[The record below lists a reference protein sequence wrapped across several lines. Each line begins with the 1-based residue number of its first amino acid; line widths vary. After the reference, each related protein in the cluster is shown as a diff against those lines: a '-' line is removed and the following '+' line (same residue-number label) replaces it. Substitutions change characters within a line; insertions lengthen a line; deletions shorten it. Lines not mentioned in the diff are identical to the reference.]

1 MKLRKIIILLLAS
14 AGLFSCSPDELI
26 LVKDEP
32 FIVKNMDPVDFP
44 EVQVNKV
51 NGATKTFSI
60 YASNPTDSIVSFTAT
75 GASENFV
82 TNPLVFKMIDPAKP
96 VTIDAEGKLSRKL
109 AAVIFEYTV
118 KIPNTFTEGEYNVT
132 LNITSGKGET
142 KSVLVRLQ
150 ASSFMSSSVG
160 AYFNGQVQSSIRNY
174 SLTASAFLG
183 FTTTLTNVTD
193 NSVTPP
199 VVTKVPTAIALLVS
213 NAGTATT
220 AANRDNIY
228 GHIYTDLSNY
238 DKRLMY
244 LVSPNTSWIPDSLR
258 ILNKFTGVYPTAQM
272 RDVKFLDLGQIDFAS
287 LKLSS
292 LKDKQIGTAGASK
305 VLLVK
310 GNGYAFLT
318 KEGKIAVIYVK
329 NILYMTPAY
338 TQASPTAYLILKVED

>member
-1 MKLRKIIILLLAS
+1 MFILAC

-32 FIVKNMDPVDFP
+32 FIVKNMDPMEVP

-60 YASNPTDSIVSFTAT
+60 YASNQTDSIVSFTAT
-75 GASENFV
+75 NASANFEV
-82 TNPLVFKMIDPAKP
+82 NPLVFKMIDPAKP
-96 VTIDAEGKLSRKL
+96 VTINAEGKLSRKL

-118 KIPNTFTEGEYNVT
+118 KIPKTFTEGEYSVI

-142 KSVLVRLQ
+142 KSILVRMQ
-150 ASSFMSSSVG
+150 ASSFMQSAVG
-160 AYFNGQVQSSIRNY
+160 LYFNGQVQSSNRVY
-174 SLTASAFLG
+174 STTASAFFG

-193 NSVTPP
+193 NTVTPP
-199 VVTKVPTAIALLVS
+199 VVTKVPTGIALLVN
-213 NAGTATT
+213 NAGTAIT
-220 AANRDNIY
+220 AANKDNIY

-238 DKRLMY
+238 DKRLMH

-258 ILNKFTGVYPTAQM
+258 ILNKFTGVYPADQM

-292 LKDKQIGTAGASK
+292 LANKQIGTAGSSK

-310 GNGYAFLT
+310 GNGYGFLT
-318 KEGKIAVIYVK
+318 KEGKIAVVYVK

-338 TQASPTAYLILKVED
+338 TQASPTAYLLLKVQD